1 MREGRFSLF
10 QRLVGDGALL
20 KANVVDVR
28 GAVESS
34 LDLQPYTLFG
44 WIGLE
49 VFFIVYEANCER
61 FLVFGLNDDQ
71 LTVVLDTTKCG
82 ELARWLSE
90 YVPPRPKPK
99 PFVKEA
105 YARCIDVCLREN
117 SVPYPGNFD
126 GIIFSDERT
135 PAAVVEFS
143 RVEYASLAKHMKN
156 LHSSRLGEKFFRE
169 DKNRWQIVLDVS
181 KFLSVPNVIIWW
193 DANDDSAFLKGSVE
207 HVRSKEGIVT
217 DGKVVNYSRLLK
229 NVMKEV
235 GLA

>member
-71 LTVVLDTTKCG
+71 L
-82 ELARWLSE
+82 
-90 YVPPRPKPK
+90 Y
-99 PFVKEA
+99 
-105 YARCIDVCLREN
+105 RCSGHHQV
-117 SVPYPGNFD
+117 
-126 GIIFSDERT
+126 
-135 PAAVVEFS
+135 
-143 RVEYASLAKHMKN
+143 
-156 LHSSRLGEKFFRE
+156 
-169 DKNRWQIVLDVS
+169 W
-181 KFLSVPNVIIWW
+181 
-193 DANDDSAFLKGSVE
+193 
-207 HVRSKEGIVT
+207 
-217 DGKVVNYSRLLK
+217 
-229 NVMKEV
+229 
-235 GLA
+235 